1 MRMRSHMMLG
11 TLALL
16 GFGLAACGEP
26 EAASQAAPE
35 IATATSPPATT
46 IPTEPVYRYSQLL
59 PRDAILPVYQPE
71 FVTAGAASLDDSEL
85 VLAIEIDGQ
94 AKAYPIIVL
103 NSREMVNDE
112 LAGVPILATW

>member
-1 MRMRSHMMLG
+1 MRMRTHLILG
-11 TLALL
+11 TPALL

-26 EAASQAAPE
+26 DATSQATPDTAP
-35 IATATSPPATT
+35 ATSPPTTT

-59 PRDAILPVYQPE
+59 PRDAILPVYVPE
-71 FVTAGAASLDDSEL
+71 FVTADAAPLDDSEL